1 MIQSTSEN
9 FCTLGLHRGVAQ
21 GADLGGSEGAKYS
34 YWQLQQW
41 FLGGQ
46 NHTVHI
52 NQIYKINFKYQKL
65 ISEFILS

>member
-1 MIQSTSEN
+1 MIRGMCEN
-9 FCTLGLHRGVAQ
+9 FRTPGVHRGGAQ

-34 YWQLQQW
+34 YWQLHQW

-52 NQIYKINFKYQKL
+52 NQIN
-65 ISEFILS
+65 S